1 MKLKLFIL
9 ILICFLFTC
18 KTNTPLRPSVSI
30 NAYDEVSSPL
40 DIQVNSMGIWSAHEG
55 ELGRIEVVD
64 QEGNVLTTGFLT
76 TTTNWMKE
84 GPIVFKTYLEFDPK
98 NAEKGALII
107 YNNPGDVDG
116 TEAGEVHQFEIP
128 IRFKP

>member
-30 NAYDEVSSPL
+30 NAYDVVSSPL

-76 TTTNWMKE
+76 TT
-84 GPIVFKTYLEFDPK
+84 K
-98 NAEKGALII
+98 N
-107 YNNPGDVDG
+107 
-116 TEAGEVHQFEIP
+116 
-128 IRFKP
+128 

>member
-30 NAYDEVSSPL
+30 NAYDVVSSPL

-84 GPIVFKTYLEFDPK
+84 GPIVFKTHLEFDPK

-107 YNNPGDVDG
+107 YNNAGDGDG